1 MNKKLL
7 LGLIAVVAL
16 GSCTIQKR
24 QYMSG
29 YHVEWHKQIA
39 KKSKKIDE
47 HYSPKSAIQKND
59 DQLLVNEGNSEE
71 LNMREETNHVMAQ
84 VGETK
89 KVISS
94 NEKNQKDKL
103 ITNVFEEQSNPVTKR
118 ELKQQKETVKDFR
131 KEIKNL
137 IKNERKKGAD
147 QEKLYLRLSI
157 LSFIFGLAG
166 MIIGIAMSIF
176 IISVLSY
183 LFFVA
188 SVFFLYL
195 WFKEVTS

>member
-1 MNKKLL
+1 MNKKLF
-7 LGLIAVVAL
+7 LGFLALVSL

-29 YHVEWHKQIA
+29 YYVEWHKQIA

-94 NEKNQKDKL
+94 NENNQEDKL
-103 ITNVFEEQSNPVTKR
+103 ITNVFEGQSNPVTKR
-118 ELKQQKETVKDFR
+118 ELKQQKETVKDLR

-137 IKNERKKGAD
+137 IKKESKNSFIYIQKHLKRALIFFILTFFFLFLAVYFLPFAFIG
-147 QEKLYLRLSI
+147 LIFFILSI
-157 LSFIFGLAG
+157 YNFIYWLFY
-166 MIIGIAMSIF
+166 IAQS
-176 IISVLSY
+176 
-183 LFFVA
+183 
-188 SVFFLYL
+188 
-195 WFKEVTS
+195 